1 MKLNVV
7 KPSAPN
13 YRNLKVAASAAWI
26 DFCAPHQDRRSN
38 PYKSPR
44 KAKLLTQP
52 LANTKLAKGSGVPIY
67 GLTLAPA
74 GASGHQVCAWRSPE
88 CEAACL
94 GITSGRSKFSN
105 VLAAR
110 IAKTKFMMEQPY
122 HFFRMLYQELD
133 RCNRKHGSNGF
144 AFRSNVLS
152 DIPWEHVAPQ
162 IYRFSE
168 FNYDYTKGYTRLKSL
183 YPNVW
188 MRDHGSE
195 IPNLDL
201 TLSYSGCNAGICRE
215 TLANGGRIAV
225 VFNVK
230 RGQPLPE
237 IYSGYKVVDGDES
250 DRRFLD
256 PANCIVG
263 LRAKGKID
271 LKSDFVVTA
280 GDAREDLFYK
290 F

>member
-1 MKLNVV
+1 MVLNVI
-7 KPSAPN
+7 KASAPK
-13 YRNLKVAASAAWI
+13 YTNLKKAAACAWI
-26 DFCAPHQDRRSN
+26 DFCAWSRDRRAH
-38 PYKSPR
+38 PYKAPR
-44 KAKLLTQP
+44 KNKLLTPP

-110 IAKTKFMMEQPY
+110 IAKTKFMMESPY

-152 DIPWEHVAPQ
+152 DIPWESVAPQ
-162 IYRFSE
+162 IYKFSE
-168 FNYDYTKGYTRLKSL
+168 FNYDYTKGYQRLKSL

-188 MRDHGSE
+188 LRDN
-195 IPNLDL
+195 PTRPMLDL
-201 TLSYSGCNAGICRE
+201 TLSYSGCNQGICRE

-280 GDAREDLFYK
+280 GDARDDLFYK

>member
-1 MKLNVV
+1 MVLNVI
-7 KPSAPN
+7 KASAPK
-13 YRNLKVAASAAWI
+13 YTNLKKAAACAWI
-26 DFCAPHQDRRSN
+26 DFCAWNLDRRAN

-52 LANTKLAKGSGVPIY
+52 LANTKLAKGNGVPIY

-74 GASGHQVCAWRSPE
+74 GASGYQVCAWRSPE
-88 CEAACL
+88 CESACL
-94 GITSGRSKFSN
+94 GITAGRSKFSN

-110 IAKTKFMMEQPY
+110 IAKTKFMMESPY
-122 HFFRMLYQELD
+122 HFFRMLYAELNAA
-133 RCNRKHGSNGF
+133 NRKHGHNGF

-152 DIPWEHVAPQ
+152 DIPWEAVAPWM
-162 IYRFSE
+162 YRFSQ
-168 FNYDYTKGYTRLKSL
+168 FNYDYTKGYQRLKSL
-183 YPNVW
+183 YPHVW
-188 MRDHGSE
+188 ARDNPE
-195 IPNLDL
+195 CPNIDL
-201 TLSYSGCNAGICRE
+201 TLSYSGCNQGICRE

-280 GDAREDLFYK
+280 GDARDDLFYK

>member
-1 MKLNVV
+1 MVLNVI
-7 KPSAPN
+7 KPSAPK
-13 YRNLKVAASAAWI
+13 YTDLKVAASAAWI

-44 KAKLLTQP
+44 KAKLLTPP
-52 LANTKLAKGSGVPIY
+52 LANTKLAKGEGVPIY

-74 GASGHQVCAWRSPE
+74 GASGYQVCAWRSPE

-94 GITSGRSKFSN
+94 GITAGRSKFSN

-110 IAKTKFMMEQPY
+110 IAKTKFLMESPY

-133 RCNRKHGSNGF
+133 RCNRKHGSSGF

-152 DIPWEHVAPQ
+152 DIPWESVAPQ

-168 FNYDYTKGYTRLKSL
+168 FNYDYTKGYQRLKAL
-183 YPNVW
+183 EPYAWVRAGRP
-188 MRDHGSE
+188 M
-195 IPNLDL
+195 LDL
-201 TLSYSGCNAGICRE
+201 TLSYSGCNLGNCRE

-271 LKSDFVVTA
+271 MKSDFVVSVGEPA
-280 GDAREDLFYK
+280 EHLFK
-290 F
+290 